1 MEKIQVDNAFVKQF
15 KLLLQE
21 DKLKEV
27 GQQLELMYAQDIAL
41 LIGRLPIEDSRETL
55 NLLSKDKVIKV
66 LVEMEEDDRAQFLS
80 AYTPYEIANHF
91 IEHMD
96 SDDAAYLLN
105 HLPNKTKEDVIGQ
118 LQDIEY
124 ASNLLSLTNYEEYTA
139 GSLMALE
146 LVKVNINQTV
156 AACIEEIRRQD
167 ENVDNIYVVY
177 VVDDFERLM
186 GIITLKNLLLA
197 QPNLKVSE
205 VYNAEVIAVSTSAD
219 VEEVANLTKKYD
231 LVVLPV
237 VDVLGR
243 LAGRITV
250 DDVVDVI
257 KEEADEDYQLMSG
270 ITSDVAPT
278 DSVFDLSK
286 ARLPWLL
293 IGLVGGIASSRFLGI
308 YETEIQIH
316 PEMAFFIP
324 LIAAMGGNVGVQSS
338 AIVVQGLANDT
349 LGTKNI
355 GQKILKE
362 LRLALFNGFICAALI
377 LAYNLFFNDSLELA
391 LTVSIALITVIIFA
405 SVFGTFIPM
414 FLNKVNI
421 DPAIATGPF
430 ITTSNDLLGIVIYF
444 SIGRLLYQTF

>member
-1 MEKIQVDNAFVKQF
+1 MEKIQVDNAVVKQF
-15 KLLLQE
+15 RSLLQNGNVAE
-21 DKLKEV
+21 
-27 GQQLELMYAQDIAL
+27 LELQLSQMYAQDIAL
-41 LIGRLPIEDSRETL
+41 LIDRLPAADSREIL
-55 NLLSKDKVIKV
+55 NLLNKDKVIKV
-66 LVEMEEDDRAQFLS
+66 LVEMEESARAHFLS
-80 AYTPYEIANHF
+80 AYTPYEIANNF

-105 HLPNKTKEDVIGQ
+105 HLPNKIKEDVIGQ

-124 ASNLLSLTNYEEYTA
+124 ASSLLSLTNYEEYTA

-146 LVKVNINQTV
+146 LVKVSINQTV
-156 AACIEEIRRQD
+156 AECIEEIRRQN

-177 VVDDFERLM
+177 VVDDLGRLM

-197 QPNLKVSE
+197 KPNLLVSE
-205 VYNAEVIAVSTSAD
+205 VYNSEVIAVNTSAD
-219 VEEVANLTKKYD
+219 SEVVANLTKKYD

-243 LAGRITV
+243 LVGRITI

-278 DSVFDLSK
+278 DSIFDLSK
-286 ARLPWLL
+286 ARLPWLI
-293 IGLVGGIASSRFLGI
+293 IGLFGGIVSSRFLGV
-308 YETEIQIH
+308 YESEIQIH

-362 LRLALFNGFICAALI
+362 LRLALFNGLICAIII
-377 LAYNLFFNDSLELA
+377 LAYNLIFNDSLELA
-391 LTVSIALITVIIFA
+391 LTVAIALITVIIFA

-414 FLNKVNI
+414 VLNKVKI

-444 SIGRLLYQTF
+444 SIGRLMYQTF

>member
-80 AYTPYEIANHF
+80 AYTPFEIANHF

-105 HLPNKTKEDVIGQ
+105 HLPNKIKEDVIGQ

-124 ASNLLSLTNYEEYTA
+124 ASKLLSLTNYEEYTA

-146 LVKVNINQTV
+146 LVKVNINQTI

-197 QPNLKVSE
+197 QPDLKVSE
-205 VYNAEVIAVSTSAD
+205 VYNTEVIAVSTSAD
-219 VEEVANLTKKYD
+219 VEEVANITKKYD

-324 LIAAMGGNVGVQSS
+324 L
-338 AIVVQGLANDT
+338 NDT

>member
-1 MEKIQVDNAFVKQF
+1 MEKILVDNALIKQF
-15 KLLLQE
+15 NQWLDGEDITALQS
-21 DKLKEV
+21 
-27 GQQLELMYAQDIAL
+27 QLDQMYPQDIAMVME
-41 LIGRLPIEDSRETL
+41 RLEHENSRRIM
-55 NLLSKDKVIKV
+55 NLLDKDKVIKV
-66 LVEMEEDDRAQFLS
+66 LVEMDETDRSKFL
-80 AYTPYEIANHF
+80 ANFTPYEIANNF

-96 SDDAAYLLN
+96 SDDAAYILN
-105 HLPNKTKEDVIGQ
+105 HFPNKTKEEVISQ

-124 ASNLLSLTNYEEYTA
+124 ASSLLSLTNYEENTA

-146 LVKVNINQTV
+146 LVKVHNDITV
-156 AACIEEIRRQD
+156 AACIEEIRRLD
-167 ENVDNIYVVY
+167 EQVESIYVVY
-177 VVDDFERLM
+177 VVDMFERLV
-186 GIITLKNLLLA
+186 GLLTLKNLLLA
-197 QPNLKVSE
+197 NPTDLVETVCNK
-205 VYNAEVIAVSTSAD
+205 NIIAVSTSAD
-219 VEEVANLTKKYD
+219 IDEVTNLTKKYD

-243 LAGRITV
+243 LVGRITV

-278 DSVFDLSK
+278 DSVFELSK

-293 IGLVGGIASSRFLGI
+293 IGLLGGIASSRFLGI
-308 YETEIQIH
+308 YENQIMIH

-362 LRLALFNGFICAALI
+362 LRVALFNGLI
-377 LAYNLFFNDSLELA
+377 LSILILGYNLLVQNGYELA
-391 LTVSIALITVIIFA
+391 LTVALALLSVVIFA
-405 SVFGTFIPM
+405 AVFGTFIPM
-414 FLNKVNI
+414 LLNKFNI

-444 SIGRLLYQTF
+444 SIGHLLYEAF

>member
-1 MEKIQVDNAFVKQF
+1 
-15 KLLLQE
+15 
-21 DKLKEV
+21 
-27 GQQLELMYAQDIAL
+27 
-41 LIGRLPIEDSRETL
+41 
-55 NLLSKDKVIKV
+55 
-66 LVEMEEDDRAQFLS
+66 
-80 AYTPYEIANHF
+80 
-91 IEHMD
+91 
-96 SDDAAYLLN
+96 
-105 HLPNKTKEDVIGQ
+105 
-118 LQDIEY
+118 
-124 ASNLLSLTNYEEYTA
+124 
-139 GSLMALE
+139 MALE
-146 LVKVNINQTV
+146 LVKVSINQTV
-156 AACIEEIRRQD
+156 AECIEEIRRQN

-177 VVDDFERLM
+177 VVDDLGRLM

-197 QPNLKVSE
+197 KPNLLVSE
-205 VYNAEVIAVSTSAD
+205 VYNSEVIAVNTSAD
-219 VEEVANLTKKYD
+219 SEVVANLTKKYD

-243 LAGRITV
+243 LVGRITI

-278 DSVFDLSK
+278 DSIFDLSK
-286 ARLPWLL
+286 ARLPWLI
-293 IGLVGGIASSRFLGI
+293 IGLFGGIVSSRFLGV
-308 YETEIQIH
+308 YESEIQIH

-362 LRLALFNGFICAALI
+362 LRLALFNGLICAIII
-377 LAYNLFFNDSLELA
+377 LAYNLIFNDSLELA
-391 LTVSIALITVIIFA
+391 LTVAIALITVIIFA

-414 FLNKVNI
+414 VLNKVKI

-444 SIGRLLYQTF
+444 SIGRLMYQTF

>member
-1 MEKIQVDNAFVKQF
+1 MEKIQLDNAVVNQF
-15 KLLLQE
+15 RSLLQ
-21 DKLKEV
+21 KENV
-27 GQQLELMYAQDIAL
+27 AELEVQLSQMYAQDIAL
-41 LIGRLPIEDSRETL
+41 LIDRLPVEESREIL

-66 LVEMEEDDRAQFLS
+66 LVEMEESDRAHFLS
-80 AYTPYEIANHF
+80 AYTPYEIANNF

-105 HLPNKTKEDVIGQ
+105 HLPNKIKEDVIGQ

-124 ASNLLSLTNYEEYTA
+124 ASSLLSLTNYEEYTA

-146 LVKVNINQTV
+146 LVKVSINQTV
-156 AACIEEIRRQD
+156 AECIEEIRRQN

-197 QPNLKVSE
+197 KPDFLVSE
-205 VYNAEVIAVSTSAD
+205 VYNSEVIAVPTAAD
-219 VEEVANLTKKYD
+219 SEVVANLTKKYD

-243 LAGRITV
+243 LVGRITI

-278 DSVFDLSK
+278 DSIFDLSK
-286 ARLPWLL
+286 ARLPWLI
-293 IGLVGGIASSRFLGI
+293 IGLFGGIVSSRFLGV
-308 YETEIQIH
+308 YESEIQIH

-338 AIVVQGLANDT
+338 AIVVLGLANDS

-355 GQKILKE
+355 GHKILKE
-362 LRLALFNGFICAALI
+362 LRLALFNGLICAILI
-377 LAYNLFFNDSLELA
+377 LAYNLIFNDSVELA
-391 LTVSIALITVIIFA
+391 LTVAIALITVIIFA

-414 FLNKVNI
+414 FLNKVKI

-444 SIGRLLYQTF
+444 SIGRLMYQTF

>member
-1 MEKIQVDNAFVKQF
+1 MEKIQVDNSFVKEVKE
-15 KLLLQE
+15 KLQTGNDSELQ
-21 DKLKEV
+21 L
-27 GQQLELMYAQDIAL
+27 QLSSLYPQDIATAIAGMEADESL
-41 LIGRLPIEDSRETL
+41 RLL
-55 NLLSKDKVIKV
+55 NLLEKHKVIKV
-66 LVEMEEDDRAQFLS
+66 LVEMEEDDRSDFLAHFS
-80 AYTPYEIANHF
+80 PYEIANNF

-96 SDDAAYLLN
+96 SDDAAYILN
-105 HLPNKTKEDVIGQ
+105 HFPNKVKEEVISN

-124 ASNLLSLTNYEEYTA
+124 ASSLLGLTNYEENTA

-146 LVKVNINQTV
+146 LVKVNIDLSIAQ
-156 AACIEEIRRQD
+156 CIEEIRKQD
-167 ENVDNIYVVY
+167 ENVDHIYVVY
-177 VVDDFERLM
+177 VVDNYERLV
-186 GIITLKNLLLA
+186 GLVTLKRLLLA
-197 QPNLKVSE
+197 NPNARVSE
-205 VYNAEVIAVSTSAD
+205 ICNRQAIAVSASAD
-219 VEEVANLTKKYD
+219 VEEVAQLTKKYD

-243 LAGRITV
+243 LVGRITV

-257 KEEADEDYQLMSG
+257 QEEAEEDYQLMSG
-270 ITSDVAPT
+270 ITSDVDPT
-278 DSVFDLSK
+278 DSVFELSK

-293 IGLVGGIASSRFLGI
+293 IGLLGGIASSRFLGI
-308 YETEIQIH
+308 YENEIQIH

-362 LRLALFNGFICAALI
+362 LRVALFNGLICSLLI
-377 LAYNLFFNDSLELA
+377 LAYNVVFQHSYELA
-391 LTVSIALITVIIFA
+391 FTVAIALLTVIIFA
-405 SVFGTFIPM
+405 AVFGTFIPM
-414 FLNKVNI
+414 FLNRLNI

-444 SIGRLLYQTF
+444 SIGRLLYHTF